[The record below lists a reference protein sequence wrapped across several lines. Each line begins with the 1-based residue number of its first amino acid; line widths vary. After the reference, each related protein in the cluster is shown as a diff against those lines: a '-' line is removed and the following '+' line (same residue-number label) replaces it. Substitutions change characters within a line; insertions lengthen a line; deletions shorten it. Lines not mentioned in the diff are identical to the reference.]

1 MEKKGRLPL
10 LERSLLTLFAAI
22 AIVFVVDLWLR
33 DNVLRP
39 QVLEVMAADAAES
52 MRSLVPQQSE
62 HAAAYFGDWQF
73 SNDCVECFDP
83 RYLSEFE
90 RVYLIKTESAS
101 TTLSYFVVQEPCSRA
116 YETCFSGNGGGSY
129 ELQPVDRAT
138 VASVIDESVRRSRRT
153 CVDHRMFLSQA
164 TVCTELRDFDG
175 LITSVKHEA
184 RTVGGFPPT
193 TQVVGVLTTSAY
205 LRRCEYRLMDGPVS
219 LDGVA
224 CEAGR

>member
-1 MEKKGRLPL
+1 MERKGRLPL
-10 LERSLLTLFAAI
+10 LERCLLALFAAI
-22 AIVFVVDLWLR
+22 VIVFVVDLWLR

-52 MRSLVPQQSE
+52 MRSLAPQQSE

-73 SNDCVECFDP
+73 ANDCVECFDP

-90 RVYLIKTESAS
+90 RVYLIKTEPAS
-101 TTLSYFVVQEPCSRA
+101 TTLSYFVVQEACSRA
-116 YETCFSGNGGGSY
+116 DEICLSGNGGSY

-153 CVDHRMFLSQA
+153 CVDHRLFLSQA

-175 LITSVKHEA
+175 FIASVKHEA
-184 RTVGGFPPT
+184 RIVGGFPPA

-205 LRRCEYRLMDGPVS
+205 LGRCEYRLMDGPVS